1 MEKDGK
7 YYTQVFLEKLNY
19 SSFRVNKR
27 NLVYQALEVSPEI

>member
-27 NLVYQALEVSPEI
+27 NFGLSGFGSFS